1 MSVQWIKPGLLLT
14 TMIELDE
21 QSAADGKGKFSIGA
35 GNSEQEGDQGREH
48 HDNPTEETTEDDEE
62 EEEEHHGN
70 TLPKKMKLFR
80 KSQAVASALREQW
93 KVDDFKLPPGFR

>member
-1 MSVQWIKPGLLLT
+1 WIKPGLLLT

-21 QSAADGKGKFSIGA
+21 QSAADGKSKFAIGA
-35 GNSEQEGDQGREH
+35 DDSEQEGDEGWED

-62 EEEEHHGN
+62 EHHAN
-70 TLPKKMKLFR
+70 TLPKKMKLFQ

-93 KVDDFKLPPGFR
+93 KVDGFKLPPGFR